1 MHNFNST
8 SFSKREF
15 CATLIYENV
24 NPLLKLIY
32 RFIQGLVWVSYALY
46 FRRIV
51 FINQERMKARG
62 PLLVISNHPN
72 TLIDP
77 LMALYRMR
85 EQCFLLA
92 NYSLFKNPISNAILS
107 TLYCIPI
114 QRMNDVPDGQPLR
127 NEEAFRQ
134 CNEHLLGG
142 GSIYIAVE
150 GTSFPERRVRDLK
163 TGMARIAFSAEMQTD
178 FKLDLRILP
187 IVITYFDSLKFW
199 KDVVVEIGEPISVDS
214 WRTAY
219 NQNPRKAIG
228 DFTQS
233 VENQMITHTIQCA
246 NAKEDRFLK
255 KLEAILQSENYLE
268 TEKHYERSKYI
279 LNKIHAWQKEDLSS
293 FEKFKSDVDNYF
305 LKLKALNINDLNKNN
320 FSKTASLLPRSTR
333 SDNPNGIIL
342 KLLLGLPIFIYGF
355 INNIIPAC
363 LSNGMVKWLKID
375 KSYDT
380 TIRYM
385 SGLVF
390 FPIFWGLQ
398 KWGLSHILPF
408 SVNGW
413 IYLLTVIPAGL
424 AAYVLYTEGVRFYHF
439 LKFRNADKDNSLTQ
453 IRQPIVDKINNLINV

>member
-1 MHNFNST
+1 M
-8 SFSKREF
+8 
-15 CATLIYENV
+15 
-24 NPLLKLIY
+24 NPILKLIY

-46 FRRIV
+46 FRKIV
-51 FINQERMKARG
+51 FINRERLKARG
-62 PLLVISNHPN
+62 PMLVISNHPN
-72 TLIDP
+72 TLMDP

-92 NYSLFKNPISNAILS
+92 NYSLFKNPIGNTILS

-114 QRMNDVPDGQPLR
+114 QRLNDVPDGQPLR
-127 NEEAFRQ
+127 NEEAFRR
-134 CNEHLLGG
+134 CDEHLLGG
-142 GSIYIAVE
+142 GSIYIAAE

-163 TGMARIAFSAEMQTD
+163 TGMARIAFSAELQTN
-178 FKLDLRILP
+178 FELDLRILP

-214 WRTAY
+214 WREAY
-219 NQNPRKAIG
+219 NHNPRKAIS

-246 NAKEDRFLK
+246 DAEEDRFLK
-255 KLEAILQSENYLE
+255 KIEAILQSENYLE
-268 TEKHYERSKYI
+268 TEKHYERSKNI
-279 LNKIHAWQKEDLSS
+279 LNKIHTWQKEDLSS

-305 LKLKALNINDLNKNN
+305 LKLKMLKINDLNKNN
-320 FSKTASLLPRSTR
+320 FSKTRPLS
-333 SDNPNGIIL
+333 IF
-342 KLLLGLPIFIYGF
+342 KLLIGFPIFIYGF
-355 INNIIPAC
+355 INNIIPAW
-363 LSNGMVKWLKID
+363 LSDSMVKWVKID
-375 KSYDT
+375 ESYDT

-390 FPIFWGLQ
+390 CPLFWWLQ

-424 AAYVLYTEGVRFYHF
+424 VAYLLYTEGVRFYHF
-439 LKFRNADKDNSLTQ
+439 LQFKNADKDNSLTQ
-453 IRQPIVDKINNLINV
+453 LRLPIVEKIDNLINV

>member
-1 MHNFNST
+1 M
-8 SFSKREF
+8 
-15 CATLIYENV
+15 
-24 NPLLKLIY
+24 NPILKLIY

-51 FINQERMKARG
+51 FINLERLKARG
-62 PLLVISNHPN
+62 PMLVVSNHPN
-72 TLIDP
+72 TLMDP

-92 NYSLFKNPISNAILS
+92 NYSLFKNPIGNAILS

-127 NEEAFRQ
+127 NEEAFRR
-134 CNEHLLGG
+134 CDEHLLGG

-150 GTSFPERRVRDLK
+150 GSSFPERRVRDLK

-199 KDVVVEIGEPISVDS
+199 KDVVVEIGEPIAVDS
-214 WRTAY
+214 WREAY
-219 NQNPRKAIG
+219 LKNPRKAIG

-233 VENQMITHTIQCA
+233 VENQMIKHTIQCA
-246 NAKEDRFLK
+246 DSVEDRFLK
-255 KLEAILQSENYLE
+255 KIEAILQSDNYLE
-268 TEKHYERSKYI
+268 TEKHYGRSKNI
-279 LNKIHAWQKEDLSS
+279 LDKIHAWQKEDLRG
-293 FEKFKSDVDNYF
+293 FEEFKTEVNNYF
-305 LKLKALNINDLNKNN
+305 LKLKTLEINDLNKNI
-320 FSKTASLLPRSTR
+320 FAKTTPLS
-333 SDNPNGIIL
+333 IL
-342 KLLLGLPIFIYGF
+342 KLLIGFPIFIYGF
-355 INNIIPAC
+355 INNFIPAW
-363 LSNGMVKWLKID
+363 LSDSIVKWVKID
-375 KSYDT
+375 KTYDT

-385 SGLVF
+385 CGLVF
-390 FPIFWGLQ
+390 FPMFWWFQ

-408 SVNGW
+408 SINGW

-424 AAYVLYTEGVRFYHF
+424 AAYALYTEGVRFYHF
-439 LKFRNADKDNSLTQ
+439 LKFRSADKDNSLTQ

>member
-1 MHNFNST
+1 M
-8 SFSKREF
+8 
-15 CATLIYENV
+15 
-24 NPLLKLIY
+24 NPILKLIY

-46 FRRIV
+46 FRRII
-51 FINQERMKARG
+51 FINRELLKARG
-62 PLLVISNHPN
+62 PMLVISNHPN
-72 TLIDP
+72 TLMDP

-127 NEEAFRQ
+127 NEEAFRR
-134 CNEHLLGG
+134 CDEHLLGG

-178 FKLDLRILP
+178 FELDLRILP

-214 WRTAY
+214 WRDAY
-219 NQNPRKAIG
+219 NTNPRKAIG

-246 NAKEDRFLK
+246 DAEEDRFLK

-268 TEKHYERSKYI
+268 TEKHYERSKKI

-293 FEKFKSDVDNYF
+293 FETFKLDANNYF
-305 LKLKALNINDLNKNN
+305 LKLKALNIKDLNKIKY
-320 FSKTASLLPRSTR
+320 SKTAPLSIFRFLI
-333 SDNPNGIIL
+333 GF
-342 KLLLGLPIFIYGF
+342 PIFIYGF
-355 INNIIPAC
+355 INNIIPAW
-363 LSNGMVKWLKID
+363 LSDSMVKWMKID
-375 KSYDT
+375 RAYDT

-385 SGLVF
+385 SGLVL
-390 FPIFWGLQ
+390 FPLFWWLQ

-408 SVNGW
+408 SINGW
-413 IYLLTVIPAGL
+413 VYLLTVIPAGL
-424 AAYVLYTEGVRFYHF
+424 AAYALYTEGVRFYHF
-439 LKFRNADKDNSLTQ
+439 LKFKNADKDNSVSQL
-453 IRQPIVDKINNLINV
+453 RRPIVDKIYNLTNV

>member
-1 MHNFNST
+1 M
-8 SFSKREF
+8 
-15 CATLIYENV
+15 
-24 NPLLKLIY
+24 NPILKLIY

-46 FRRIV
+46 FRKIV
-51 FINQERMKARG
+51 FINAERLKSRG
-62 PLLVISNHPN
+62 PMLVISNHPN
-72 TLIDP
+72 TLMDP

-92 NYSLFKNPISNAILS
+92 NYSLFKNPIGNIILS

-127 NEEAFRQ
+127 NEEAFRR
-134 CNEHLLGG
+134 CDEHLLGG

-178 FKLDLRILP
+178 FNLDLRILP

-214 WRTAY
+214 WQVAY
-219 NQNPRKAIG
+219 NNNPRKAIS

-246 NAKEDRFLK
+246 NATEDKFLK
-255 KLEAILQSENYLE
+255 KIEAILQSENYLE
-268 TEKHYERSKYI
+268 TAKHYERSKNI
-279 LNKIHAWQKEDLSS
+279 LNKIHAWQKEDVIS
-293 FEKFKSDVDNYF
+293 FEKFKLDVDNYF
-305 LKLKALNINDLNKNN
+305 LKLKALKINDLNKIKS
-320 FSKTASLLPRSTR
+320 SKTAPLSILRLLI
-333 SDNPNGIIL
+333 GF
-342 KLLLGLPIFIYGF
+342 PIFVYGF
-355 INNIIPAC
+355 INNLIPAW
-363 LSNGMVKWLKID
+363 LSDSMVKWLKID
-375 KSYDT
+375 RAYDT

-385 SGLVF
+385 CGLVF

-408 SVNGW
+408 SINGW
-413 IYLLTVIPAGL
+413 VYLFTVVPAGL
-424 AAYVLYTEGVRFYHF
+424 AAYMLYTEGVRFYHF
-439 LKFRNADKDNSLTQ
+439 LKFRNADKDNALSQL
-453 IRQPIVDKINNLINV
+453 RQPIVAKINNLINV

>member
-1 MHNFNST
+1 M
-8 SFSKREF
+8 
-15 CATLIYENV
+15 
-24 NPLLKLIY
+24 NPILKLIY

-51 FINQERMKARG
+51 FINRDRMKARG
-62 PLLVISNHPN
+62 PMLVISNHPN
-72 TLIDP
+72 TLMDP

-92 NYSLFKNPISNAILS
+92 NYSLFKNPIGNAILS

-127 NEEAFRQ
+127 NEEAFRR
-134 CNEHLLGG
+134 CDEHLIGG

-187 IVITYFDSLKFW
+187 IVITYFEPLKFW

-214 WRTAY
+214 WREAY
-219 NQNPRKAIG
+219 LKNPRKAIG

-246 NAKEDRFLK
+246 NATEDKFLK
-255 KLEAILQSENYLE
+255 KLEAILQSENYLQ
-268 TEKHYERSKYI
+268 TERHYERSKNI
-279 LNKIHAWQKEDLSS
+279 LNKIHAWQKEDLTS
-293 FEKFKSDVDNYF
+293 FETFKSDVDNYF
-305 LKLKALNINDLNKNN
+305 LKLKRLKINDLNKIK
-320 FSKTASLLPRSTR
+320 FSKTAPLS
-333 SDNPNGIIL
+333 IF
-342 KLLLGLPIFIYGF
+342 KLLIGLPIFIYGF
-355 INNIIPAC
+355 INNIIPAW
-363 LSNGMVKWLKID
+363 LSNSMVKWLKID
-375 KSYDT
+375 NAYDT

-385 SGLVF
+385 CGLVF
-390 FPIFWGLQ
+390 FPLFWWLQ

-408 SVNGW
+408 SINGW
-413 IYLLTVIPAGL
+413 LYLLTVIPAGL
-424 AAYVLYTEGVRFYHF
+424 AAYMLYTEEVRFYHF
-439 LKFRNADKDNSLTQ
+439 LKFKNADKHNSLTQ
-453 IRQPIVDKINNLINV
+453 LRQPIVDKINNLFNV